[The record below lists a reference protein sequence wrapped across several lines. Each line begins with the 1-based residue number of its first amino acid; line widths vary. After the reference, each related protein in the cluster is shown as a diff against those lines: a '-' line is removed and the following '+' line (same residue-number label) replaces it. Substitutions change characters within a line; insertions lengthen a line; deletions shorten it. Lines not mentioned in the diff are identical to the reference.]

1 MTTQR
6 PRKREVVEAVDF
18 LRARHDTYADVV
30 RKHIMWL
37 ERSLNNE
44 ERIFTPPTPYK
55 KKTKKKP
62 SRFEAEDAKKA
73 EEDCKAAARS

>member
-1 MTTQR
+1 MTMQR
-6 PRKREVVEAVDF
+6 PSKREIVEAVDF
-18 LRARHDTYADVV
+18 LRARHDTYADVL

-37 ERSLNNE
+37 ERSLHNE

-55 KKTKKKP
+55 KTKKKKP

-73 EEDCKAAARS
+73 EEDYKAAARS